1 VAVACLVAGFG
12 LLNVADAGWAHALGV
27 AGLFGFMVSAFLAI
41 VPSALAGADGATR
54 PEPGRPRRPR

>member
-1 VAVACLVAGFG
+1 VACLIAGIG

-41 VPSALAGADGATR
+41 VPSALAAEDGATR
-54 PEPGRPRRPR
+54 PDPGTPRRSR